1 VDDRWSTGGFAIF
14 FDPNLIAWSAKKQPT
29 ISRSSTE
36 SEYKAMANATTEII
50 WVQSILKELGVKE
63 DDKPCLWCDNLG
75 ATYLSANPIFH
86 GRVKHVKI
94 DYHFIRERV
103 ANKQLEIRPIASKD
117 QVANG
122 FTKVL
127 STQLM
132 QNFQNNLNS
141 VKL

>member
-1 VDDRWSTGGFAIF
+1 VDDRRSTGGFAIF
-14 FDPNLIAWSAKKQPT
+14 FGPNLIAWSAKKQPT
-29 ISRSSTE
+29 VSRSSTE
-36 SEYKAMANATTEII
+36 SEYKAMANATAEIV

-63 DDKPCLWCDNLG
+63 DDKPCFWCDNLG

-86 GRVKHVKI
+86 GRVKHVEI
-94 DYHFIRERV
+94 DYHFVRERV

-117 QVANG
+117 QVADG

-132 QNFQNNLNS
+132 QNFQNNLNL